1 MKVQMFVNN
10 YRNDYTLA
18 RMKVLVGK
26 HYTHLNYI
34 YLSKANAKSKPQISQ
49 IEYKFSHTGVFEGG
63 ISFSFWTEHETDFKS
78 YSLSSCYFV
87 MYIFCLKRSSIF
99 RIEEISFYS
108 RRGGSGFKRLGRGK
122 SGSNWIGII

>member
-63 ISFSFWTEHETDFKS
+63 ISFSF
-78 YSLSSCYFV
+78 
-87 MYIFCLKRSSIF
+87 
-99 RIEEISFYS
+99 
-108 RRGGSGFKRLGRGK
+108 
-122 SGSNWIGII
+122 